1 MTTAR
6 TANNAGSALHAH
18 DSVSPGLVLKLT
30 PPRLRKTQLPRERL
44 RQLRDDADGA
54 EVILVEAPAGYG
66 KTSLLAQW
74 RLDWLH
80 SGALVTWLDL
90 DSDDS
95 VTSLSIGIIEG
106 LRRASGIA
114 DFGHDALEAI
124 RRGSGFTQAA
134 TSLLAEIAEHAHPTV
149 IIFDNGERPSG
160 AELLDLCNYLL
171 HNLPPNLQI
180 VIGSR
185 TPLPLAIGDLLAHG
199 NLLQLG
205 IKNLQFDL
213 EETHALLNLKLGDK
227 ATVEL
232 AARLHDVTEGWPLG
246 LQLAITA
253 LGQAADP
260 DQALKQFSNSGDHAT
275 QQMVAGFMA
284 HWPEELADFALRCG
298 LLDAIHPD
306 LCAAIIDQPN
316 AADLFD
322 QLRNETP
329 LLTAVG
335 NSGWLRLHPLIRE
348 YLRTRSSNS
357 LSADEQ
363 QEIHRRAWQWLAEQ
377 GDAEQAARHALAAG
391 YAQEAFALIAD
402 HLYDLCMKE
411 GHYGTVADWLS
422 RMPESIIFSNTA
434 LRLTAGW
441 QAALSGNWKRAE
453 HYVGSLVEPPCA
465 DSALYGEALA
475 ILAVGNSRAERLDV
489 AERYCA
495 AYPVDAPDSLASRS
509 LMHIRAFTALF
520 HGGSEEARHLL
531 NSIPSDHNYFA
542 QDVFHARSLGH
553 IFLWEGRPT
562 LADDAVRRQHA
573 LCEVAAGRRNEL
585 TMALASI
592 LAAACWESDARD
604 DARALLAFRFN
615 LSDRAGSLMWSERSY
630 MVQASIAAYDGDE
643 PRAFALLE
651 ALTSIGTT
659 QGILS
664 IRLMSMVERI
674 RLHAARH
681 RIVQCASLLE
691 DLDTL
696 FARES
701 HLTPIGLH
709 ALLHLYRNLAHAF
722 TAFAGDQPASAQPW
736 LDDAWPLA
744 QQLNRGREM
753 VQIQAL
759 QALVKDAVGQ
769 SPDELLNAALGRAE
783 SCGQVRV
790 FADTLPEIA
799 DLISRWSITENA
811 RELVSPA
818 FILQVLEAAGV
829 GTHEKADGATQP
841 APPLTAAASAFLTP
855 KESEV
860 LNLLASGLPNK
871 RIAATMN
878 LSSETIKWHMKKLFI
893 KLNAGNRQ
901 HAVDRARLLG
911 LIP

>member
-1 MTTAR
+1 MTTSSTLKTSSPEPNVLEAI
-6 TANNAGSALHAH
+6 T
-18 DSVSPGLVLKLT
+18 PGLVLKLT
-30 PPRLRKTQLPRERL
+30 PPRLRKSLLPRERL
-44 RQLRDDADGA
+44 RQMRENADGV

-80 SGALVTWLDL
+80 AGAVVTWFDL

-95 VTSLSIGIIEG
+95 VTSLGSGIIEG
-106 LRRASGIA
+106 LRRASGRA

-124 RRGSGFTQAA
+124 RRGSGFTHAA
-134 TSLLAEIAEHAHPTV
+134 TSLLAEIAENAHPTV
-149 IIFDNGERPSG
+149 IILDNGERPKNP
-160 AELLDLCNYLL
+160 ELMDLCNYLL

-185 TPLPLAIGDLLAHG
+185 TRLPLATGDLLAHG
-199 NLLQLG
+199 NLMQLAL
-205 IKNLQFDL
+205 KNLEFDL
-213 EETHALLNLKLGDK
+213 EETLSLLTQKLGSK
-227 ATVEL
+227 ASIEL
-232 AARLHDVTEGWPLG
+232 AARLHDITEGWPLG

-253 LGQAADP
+253 LEQAADP
-260 DQALKQFSNSGDHAT
+260 EQALQQFTNSGDQAT
-275 QQMVAGFMA
+275 QHLVSGFLAQLPAEM
-284 HWPEELADFALRCG
+284 ADFALRCS
-298 LLDAIHPD
+298 LLDALHPA
-306 LCAAIIDQPN
+306 LCAAISGQSN
-316 AADLFD
+316 APELFE
-322 QLRNETP
+322 QLRSETP

-335 NSGWLRLHPLIRE
+335 SSDWLRLHPLILE
-348 YLRTRSSNS
+348 YLRTKARSSLPAS
-357 LSADEQ
+357 EQ
-363 QEIHRRAWQWLAEQ
+363 QEIHRRAWQWLAEH
-377 GDAEQAARHALAAG
+377 GDAEQGARHALAAG
-391 YAQEAFALIAD
+391 YAQEAFALIAGS
-402 HLYDLCMKE
+402 LYDLCMKE

-422 RMPESIIFSNTA
+422 RIPEAEIFLNPA

-453 HYVGSLVEPPCA
+453 HYVGGLIEPHCSNPE
-465 DSALYGEALA
+465 LYGEALA
-475 ILAVGNSRAERLDV
+475 IAAVGNSRAERLDA

-495 AYPVDAPDSLASRS
+495 LYPENAPDSLASRS
-509 LMHIRAFTALF
+509 LIHIRAFSALF
-520 HGGSEEARHLL
+520 RGASEEARHLL
-531 NSIPSDHNYFA
+531 NNIPSDNRFFA
-542 QDVFHARSLGH
+542 QEVFHALSLGH
-553 IFLWEGRPT
+553 IYLWEGRPT

-573 LCEVAAGRRNEL
+573 HCEVVAGRRNEL

-592 LAAACWESDARD
+592 LAAACWERDARD
-604 DARALLAFRFN
+604 EARALLAFRFN

-630 MVQASIAAYDGDE
+630 MVQASIAANDGDE

-664 IRLMSMVERI
+664 IRLMGMVERI

-681 RIVQCASLLE
+681 RTGQCQTLLD
-691 DLDTL
+691 DLDSL

-701 HLTPIGLH
+701 HLTPVGLH
-709 ALLHLYRNLAHAF
+709 PLLHLYRNLAHSF
-722 TAFAGDQPASAQPW
+722 TSLGGDQPENAAQW
-736 LDDAWPLA
+736 LEAAWPLA

-753 VQIQAL
+753 VQIQAM
-759 QALVKDAVGQ
+759 QALLRDLAGE

-790 FADTLPEIA
+790 FADTLPAIV

-811 RELVSPA
+811 RELVSPS

-829 GTHEKADGATQP
+829 GAHEKKDSP
-841 APPLTAAASAFLTP
+841 APNGADITAAASAFLTP

-871 RIAATMN
+871 RIASTMN

-911 LIP
+911 LIS

>member
-1 MTTAR
+1 MTTALTLNTR
-6 TANNAGSALHAH
+6 SPVLNVLDTVN
-18 DSVSPGLVLKLT
+18 PGLVLKLT
-30 PPRLRKTQLPRERL
+30 PPRLRKSLLPRERL
-44 RQLRDDADGA
+44 RQLRENSDDV

-80 SGALVTWLDL
+80 SGALVTWFDL

-95 VTSLSIGIIEG
+95 VASLGSGIIEG
-106 LRRASGIA
+106 LRRASGNA

-134 TSLLAEIAEHAHPTV
+134 TSLLAEIAENAHPTV
-149 IIFDNGERPSG
+149 IILDNGERPSG
-160 AELLDLCNYLL
+160 PELLDLCNYLL

-185 TPLPLAIGDLLAHG
+185 VRLPLATGDLLAHG
-199 NLLQLG
+199 NLLQLS

-213 EETHALLNLKLGDK
+213 DETYALLTHKLGAK
-227 ATVEL
+227 ASVEL
-232 AARLHDVTEGWPLG
+232 AARLHGITEGWPLG

-253 LGQAADP
+253 LVQASDP
-260 DQALKQFSNSGDHAT
+260 EQALQQFSNSGDQAT
-275 QQMVAGFMA
+275 QQLVAGFLA
-284 HWPEELADFALRCG
+284 HLPTELADFALRCS
-298 LLDAIHPD
+298 LLDAIHPQ
-306 LCAAIIDQPN
+306 LCAAVSGHAN
-316 AADLFD
+316 AAELFE

-329 LLTAVG
+329 LLTSIE
-335 NSGWLRLHPLIRE
+335 NSDWLRLHPLIRE
-348 YLRTRSSNS
+348 YLRSKASSS
-357 LSADEQ
+357 LSAQEQ
-363 QEIHRRAWQWLAEQ
+363 QEIHRRAWQWLAAQ

-402 HLYDLCMKE
+402 SLYDLCMKE

-422 RMPESIIFSNTA
+422 RMPESEILLNTA

-453 HYVGSLVEPPCA
+453 HYVGGLVEPPCA
-465 DSALYGEALA
+465 DIALYSEALA

-495 AYPVDAPDSLASRS
+495 AYPENAPDSLASRS
-509 LMHIRAFTALF
+509 LMHIRAYSALF
-520 HGGSEEARHLL
+520 RGASEEARHLL
-531 NSIPSDHNYFA
+531 NNIPSDHRFFA
-542 QDVFHARSLGH
+542 QEVFHARSLGH
-553 IFLWEGRPT
+553 IYLWEGRPT
-562 LADDAVRRQHA
+562 LADDAVRRRHA
-573 LCEVAAGRRNEL
+573 LCEVVAGRRNEL

-592 LAAACWESDARD
+592 LAAACWERD
-604 DARALLAFRFN
+604 ERDEARALLAFRFN
-615 LSDRAGSLMWSERSY
+615 LSERAGSLMWSERSY
-630 MVQASIAAYDGDE
+630 MVQASIAASEGDE

-681 RIVQCASLLE
+681 RMGQCTTLLE
-691 DLDTL
+691 DMDNL
-696 FARES
+696 FAQES
-701 HLTPIGLH
+701 HLTPVGLH
-709 ALLHLYRNLAHAF
+709 PLLHLYRNLAHSYSALSSD
-722 TAFAGDQPASAQPW
+722 APAKAEKW
-736 LDDAWPLA
+736 LEAAWPLA
-744 QQLNRGREM
+744 LQLNRGREM
-753 VQIQAL
+753 VQIQAM
-759 QALVKDAVGQ
+759 QALLRDIAGE
-769 SPDELLNAALGRAE
+769 SPDDLLNAALGRAE
-783 SCGQVRV
+783 SSGQVRV
-790 FADTLPEIA
+790 FADTLPEIT

-811 RELVSPA
+811 RALVSPG
-818 FILQVLEAAGV
+818 FILQVLDAAGPNA
-829 GTHEKADGATQP
+829 HEAP
-841 APPLTAAASAFLTP
+841 ASPSPVVTAAASAFLTP
-855 KESEV
+855 KETEV

-871 RIAATMN
+871 RIASTMN